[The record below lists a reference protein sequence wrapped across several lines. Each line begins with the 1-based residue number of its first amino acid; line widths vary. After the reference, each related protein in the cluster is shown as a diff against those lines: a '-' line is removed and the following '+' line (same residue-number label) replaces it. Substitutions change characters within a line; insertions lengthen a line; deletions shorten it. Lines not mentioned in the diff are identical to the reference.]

1 MLEVIDT
8 CIEGTPYVPC
18 DEVNLQARGLGTMVA
33 FWERMRNIC
42 PEVNAYHGP
51 ILCVGFAT
59 GLFAGYVLALCTT
72 QERSKLCSDQAVET
86 EGVSSVEVSQVNSS
100 SSSCN
105 TRMIGGDLT
114 FLTNYGSV
122 YHSPRDC
129 GKLKAARTRW
139 ESFYQLYG
147 MRVWQALNVLWRS
160 CAAARQAEVRS
171 PNRGPGVRLYRW
183 YRGSFLP

>member
-1 MLEVIDT
+1 
-8 CIEGTPYVPC
+8 
-18 DEVNLQARGLGTMVA
+18 MVA

-42 PEVNAYHGP
+42 PEVNTYHGP
-51 ILCVGFAT
+51 ILCVGFAS

-72 QERSKLCSDQAVET
+72 QEWSKLCSDQAVET

-114 FLTNYGSV
+114 FLTKYGSV

-147 MRVWQALNVLWRS
+147 MRV
-160 CAAARQAEVRS
+160 
-171 PNRGPGVRLYRW
+171 
-183 YRGSFLP
+183 